1 MKVFSESIKNGV
13 HVHIMSVED
22 ASESHI
28 FDGVS
33 NLLLQSLN
41 RVVGI
46 ARLCLNDIIVIGDAK
61 EGVAGEQTLQ
71 LQWQIK
77 NYPIRKTC
85 Q

>member
-1 MKVFSESIKNGV
+1 
-13 HVHIMSVED
+13 MSVED
-22 ASESHI
+22 ASESHL
-28 FDGVS
+28 FDGAS

-61 EGVAGEQTLQ
+61 EGVAGEQTLR